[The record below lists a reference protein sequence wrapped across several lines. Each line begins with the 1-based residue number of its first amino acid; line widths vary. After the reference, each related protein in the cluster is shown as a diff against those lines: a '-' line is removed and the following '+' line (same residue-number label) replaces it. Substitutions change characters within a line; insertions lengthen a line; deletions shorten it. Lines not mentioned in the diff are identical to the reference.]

1 MLHLRIAVALL
12 PLVIVAGCATTQS
25 MSEADRKTIRSV
37 SVAKT
42 IAMPASPTV
51 VGKATQTG
59 SFWGGPLVMAVMM
72 STENPDIVQFKRH
85 VELNRIDLG
94 EIIRQEF
101 IAQLKAAHAFP
112 EVVAEG
118 SNATFDL
125 TIEQYG
131 LGRGFSMSPTNA
143 PVRPTLRM
151 IAKLSTPDG
160 KVVWQ
165 NAHTLTALSSEIPS
179 YVVDE
184 YYKTPGKFEE
194 AFKKA
199 GEVVAKELLKDLGE
213 K

>member
-1 MLHLRIAVALL
+1 MHHLRIAAALL
-12 PLVIVAGCATTQS
+12 PLVIAAGCATTQS

-37 SVAKT
+37 SVAKS
-42 IAMPASPTV
+42 IAMPANPTV
-51 VGKATQTG
+51 MGRATQTG
-59 SFWGGPLVMAVMM
+59 GFWGGPLVMAVMM
-72 STENPDIVQFKRH
+72 NTENPDVVQFKRH
-85 VELNRIDLG
+85 VELNRIDIG
-94 EIIRQEF
+94 EIVRQEF
-101 IAQLKAAHAFP
+101 IAQLKATNAFP
-112 EVVAEG
+112 AVVDEG
-118 SNATFDL
+118 GNAAFDL
-125 TIEQYG
+125 VIEQYG
-131 LGRGFSMSPTNA
+131 LGQGFSMSPTNA
-143 PVRPTLRM
+143 PLRPTLRM

-199 GEVVAKELLKDLGE
+199 GEIVAKELLKDLGE